1 MNVLLLIFIIVLT
14 LLPGLAWLVFFLHED
29 VHPEPRRLIAYTF
42 GFGVL
47 ACIPV
52 FALQFGSESLVFRIF
67 GDVNLSGSIILL
79 VLFAL
84 IEEVFK
90 FLAAYWAVGRSP
102 ELDEPIDSMIYM
114 IVAALGL
121 ATIENFFVI
130 TGIVKLGGI
139 NLFSDLANVAVLRF
153 VGATL
158 LHTLTSG
165 LLGYYWAKG
174 RMIGKTRKYIFIG
187 IGVATVVHFV
197 FNYLVL
203 AFQDLNLLL
212 YPSLFLITA
221 AFFLLKDFQKL
232 KSGTESQM

>member
-1 MNVLLLIFIIVLT
+1 MSAFLLVAIVVLT
-14 LLPGLAWLVFFLHED
+14 LLPGFAWLFFFLHED
-29 VHPEPRRLIAYTF
+29 VHPEPKRLIAYTF

-47 ACIPV
+47 ASIPV
-52 FALQFGSESLVFRIF
+52 FLLQYGSENLVFNIF
-67 GDVNLSGSIILL
+67 GEINIAGSITLL
-79 VLFAL
+79 LLFAL
-84 IEEVFK
+84 IEESIK
-90 FLAAYWAVGRSP
+90 FLAAFWAVGKSP
-102 ELDEPIDSMIYM
+102 ELDEPVDSMIYM

-130 TGIVKLGGI
+130 TGIVKMGGI
-139 NLFSDLANVAVLRF
+139 NMFSDLANVTILRF

-158 LHTLTSG
+158 LHTLASG

-174 RMIGKTRKYIFIG
+174 RMKRKVRKYVFIG
-187 IGVATVVHFV
+187 ILVATLVHFT

-203 AFQDLNLLL
+203 AFQNINLLL

-232 KSGTESQM
+232 RNKS